1 MVTAPQDSD
10 ASFGGFVLVPKSH
23 ISGRSTQWHADKARA
38 TRTAVIEGA
47 ATVFNEV
54 GYRSAVISAI
64 SRAAKITPG
73 GMYHYFDSKE
83 DIAQAV
89 LDEFEARWSVVPE
102 RAPEDSPLGMLI
114 SMTLR
119 QMQWLHKD
127 RIVRAGF
134 RMTFEPGTLP
144 TPNTSFAE
152 QWLASVSAILVDA
165 REAGELAS
173 DANADGIAWT
183 IVSGFVG
190 TYTLAET
197 IGQHAS
203 LLPRMEAVLAGALR
217 EHLDPGH
224 RDRVLTALRYSV
236 AAISD
241 ADA

>member
-1 MVTAPQDSD
+1 MAE
-10 ASFGGFVLVPKSH
+10 KSH
-23 ISGRSTQWHADKARA
+23 TSGRSTQWHQDKARA
-38 TRTAVIEGA
+38 TKAAVLEGA

-64 SRAAKITPG
+64 SRAAKVTPG

-83 DIAQAV
+83 AIAQEV
-89 LDEFEARWSVVPE
+89 LAEFQARWSAVPE
-102 RAPEDSPLGMLI
+102 RAPEDSPLGLLI

-119 QMQWLHKD
+119 QMQRLHKD

-152 QWLASVSAILVDA
+152 QWLRSVTEVLADA
-165 REAGELAS
+165 RTAGELS
-173 DANADGIAWT
+173 EDANADEIAWA

-190 TYTLAET
+190 TYTFAET
-197 IGQHAS
+197 IGAHES
-203 LLPRMEAVLAGALR
+203 LLERMEAVLAGALR
-217 EHLDPGH
+217 EHLAPQH
-224 RDRVLTALRYSV
+224 KDRVVTALRYSV

-241 ADA
+241 TDD